1 MTCQVTSTKWSTIS
15 SSIGASILKT
25 GGRKSTFLW
34 EFCFD
39 GADSFR
45 RGPPG
50 IVRCTISKKSRV
62 ALKKQQKEKKRQE
75 EEKERARRSLG
86 WKKMVEEA
94 FKTASKELG
103 KVREKR
109 GKEHIDPDAPNGKGR
124 KIEDILKG
132 IEAREKAALA
142 KGDEGKD
149 AGGPMDLDPESF

>member
-1 MTCQVTSTKWSTIS
+1 MTCQVASTKWSTIS

-25 GGRKSTFLW
+25 GGHKSTFLW
-34 EFCFD
+34 KFCFD

-50 IVRCTISKKSRV
+50 IVRCAISKKSQV
-62 ALKKQQKEKKRQE
+62 AMKKQQKKKKKQ
-75 EEKERARRSLG
+75 EEKEWARRSLE

-94 FKTASKELG
+94 FKTASKEPG
-103 KVREKR
+103 KVGEKR
-109 GKEHIDPDAPNGKGR
+109 GEEHIDPDAPNGKRR

-132 IEAREKAALA
+132 VEAREKAALA

-149 AGGPMDLDPESF
+149 AGNPMDWGPESF